1 MSVADGV
8 VTGLLLDLDGLR
20 GREPAA
26 AEILRQRQG
35 VIEQAAHPIILSDA
49 EGRITGCNSA
59 AESLFGSGWADAGGS
74 DLATAVL
81 APADRAAYRD
91 IVAGLLAQTDES
103 AAPVPLRAGIRR
115 CDGSPL
121 GSERR
126 RGGEGGGSA

>member
-1 MSVADGV
+1 MAVADGV

-59 AESLFGSGWADAGGS
+59 AESLFGSGWAHAGGS
-74 DLATAVL
+74 DQLG
-81 APADRAAYRD
+81 RAS
-91 IVAGLLAQTDES
+91 VGKECVSTC
-103 AAPVPLRAGIRR
+103 RAR
-115 CDGSPL
+115 
-121 GSERR
+121 GSEWHYKQKKKQ
-126 RGGEGGGSA
+126 

>member
-1 MSVADGV
+1 MAVADGV

-74 DLATAVL
+74 DLAPAVL

-91 IVAGLLAQTDES
+91 KIGRAHVWTPVTNAPLVCRLL
-103 AAPVPLRAGIRR
+103 L
-115 CDGSPL
+115 
-121 GSERR
+121 
-126 RGGEGGGSA
+126 

>member
-1 MSVADGV
+1 MAVADGV

-74 DLATAVL
+74 ALATAVQL
-81 APADRAAYRD
+81 GRASCRARVGKYVS
-91 IVAGLLAQTDES
+91 IAVVAASLTNKQ
-103 AAPVPLRAGIRR
+103 
-115 CDGSPL
+115 
-121 GSERR
+121 
-126 RGGEGGGSA
+126 